1 MQEEEQRELE
11 MKQLESARYE
21 QEIKMA
27 QREAEE
33 EKIRR
38 KQAYQR
44 SACLCQDVQ
53 AAPPRRRICQV
64 ILRAFF
70 SQQYTH
76 VAATLRILIC
86 ESLPGQHLMQSACC
100 KATQECSER
109 LSSTPVAVELYMQ
122 GPLCLLAQA
131 LG

>member
-1 MQEEEQRELE
+1 MQAWASMVQEEEQRELE
-11 MKQLESARYE
+11 MKQLEAARYE

-53 AAPPRRRICQV
+53 SSRK
-64 ILRAFF
+64 L
-70 SQQYTH
+70 
-76 VAATLRILIC
+76 LL
-86 ESLPGQHLMQSACC
+86 
-100 KATQECSER
+100 QEAGFVKSC
-109 LSSTPVAVELYMQ
+109 
-122 GPLCLLAQA
+122 
-131 LG
+131 

>member
-1 MQEEEQRELE
+1 MVQEEEQRELE

-33 EKIRR
+33 EKVRR

-53 AAPPRRRICQV
+53 AAPPRSRTCHV
-64 ILRAFF
+64 ILRAFLH
-70 SQQYTH
+70 SNIPMLQQLC
-76 VAATLRILIC
+76 A
-86 ESLPGQHLMQSACC
+86 SLLV
-100 KATQECSER
+100 R
-109 LSSTPVAVELYMQ
+109 DYQ
-122 GPLCLLAQA
+122 GSI
-131 LG
+131 